1 MTCRV
6 DFAERERGLIDGMNA
21 YLKSLD
27 TWRGNVGLSSTPS
40 NANVNERL
48 VRSDLFELESAS
60 LLRYDMSGKDKKP
73 PFSLTMRLA
82 GNAIPVQRALLAGT
96 YVPISVSP
104 ATLVLTPSTAKLLN
118 TVR

>member
-1 MTCRV
+1 
-6 DFAERERGLIDGMNA
+6 MNA

-27 TWRGNVGLSSTPS
+27 TWRGNVGLSSAPS
-40 NANVNERL
+40 NVNVNANVNERL

-82 GNAIPVQRALLAGT
+82 GNAIPVQRVLLAGT